1 MKLSGIPIFTFI
13 VSLTHAIEWITYR
26 SIYNITFRKFGSQ
39 PSAVI
44 ARVLNKKNKLKTID
58 NSQSTN
64 VAKTLKIFSVYSSLG
79 L

>member
-1 MKLSGIPIFTFI
+1 MTFNVVI
-13 VSLTHAIEWITYR
+13 SRGFLLPTVR
-26 SIYNITFRKFGSQ
+26 Q

-44 ARVLNKKNKLKTID
+44 ARVLNKNAGSDGLETID

-64 VAKTLKIFSVYSSLG
+64 SAKTLKIFNVYSSLG